1 MEVFGQATKPLISD
15 EVAVGGTKY
24 YFIENVFNL
33 DKNEDRGDDNGYNRA
48 YDVPTQR
55 F

>member
-1 MEVFGQATKPLISD
+1 MEVFGQATKPLIGD
-15 EVAVGGTKY
+15 EVVVGGAKY
-24 YFIENVFNL
+24 YFIENIFNL
-33 DKNEDRGDDNGYNRA
+33 DKYEDRGDDNGYDRA